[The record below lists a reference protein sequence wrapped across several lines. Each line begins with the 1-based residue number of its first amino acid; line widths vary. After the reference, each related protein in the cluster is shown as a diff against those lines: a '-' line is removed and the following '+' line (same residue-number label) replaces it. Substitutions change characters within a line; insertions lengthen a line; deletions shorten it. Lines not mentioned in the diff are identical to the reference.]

1 MLENISL
8 EKAEPRSHALA
19 EAGPGLTNTGYRLY
33 PQMVKKFAFDEDI
46 LDALVASLSPER
58 LATYMAATGGDREKS
73 MRLYT
78 WNTAVSAAFYGPL
91 QGLEVALRNAMHR
104 ALVGIYGEAWYDNP
118 RCGFDG
124 KTLQRIEGTKYDL
137 TRDRYPVDPPHMV
150 AALSFGF
157 WVALLGAGG
166 RGPNYDPIKRN
177 YEMTL
182 WRPCLYRAFPGV
194 RMKRVDVHRRIDY
207 LRTFRNR
214 IAHHE
219 PVFARHLE
227 ADYQSILDVAGWICP
242 QTRDWIVHHS
252 RVPNILRV
260 PRDTDDLMF

>member
-1 MLENISL
+1 
-8 EKAEPRSHALA
+8 
-19 EAGPGLTNTGYRLY
+19 
-33 PQMVKKFAFDEDI
+33 MVKKFAFDTDI

-58 LATYMAATGGDREKS
+58 MATYMAAAGGDRETA

-104 ALVGIYGEAWYDNP
+104 ELTTSFGAAWYDSP
-118 RCGFDG
+118 ACGFDNG
-124 KTLQRIEGTKYDL
+124 ALNRIAAAKVDVR
-137 TRDRYPVDPPHMV
+137 RDGHPVDPPHIV

-157 WVALLGAGG
+157 WVSILGKGG
-166 RGPNYDPIKRN
+166 QGPSGKRN

-194 RMKRVDVHRRIDY
+194 KMRRVEVHRKLDY

-219 PVFARHLE
+219 PVFTRHLE
-227 ADYQSILDVAGWICP
+227 ADYQSVLAVAGWICP
-242 QTRDWIVHHS
+242 KTRDWIAHHS
-252 RVPNILRV
+252 RVEQVLLIPK
-260 PRDTDDLMF
+260 DATDVMF

>member
-1 MLENISL
+1 
-8 EKAEPRSHALA
+8 
-19 EAGPGLTNTGYRLY
+19 
-33 PQMVKKFAFDEDI
+33 MVKNFTFDEDI

-58 LATYMAATGGDREKS
+58 IATYMAAAGGDREKA

-104 ALVGIYGEAWYDNP
+104 MLTARFGPAWYDNP
-118 RCGFDG
+118 ACRFDRG
-124 KTLQRIEGTKYDL
+124 ALNRIAAAKDDVR
-137 TRDRYPVDPPHMV
+137 RDGHVVDPPHLV

-157 WVALLGAGG
+157 WVSILGAGG
-166 RGPNYDPIKRN
+166 QGPYDDPGRRN

-194 RMKRVDVHRRIDY
+194 KMKRGGVHRRLDY

-219 PVFARHLE
+219 PIFTRHLE
-227 ADYQSILDVAGWICP
+227 ADYHSILTVAGWVCP
-242 QTRDWIVHHS
+242 KTRDWIAHHS
-252 RVPNILRV
+252 RVEELLLV
-260 PRDTDDLMF
+260 PKDTAGVLF